1 MDDLKFKGMA
11 FLVKTNKPCHIYSI
25 ADNLFSSIL
34 KEQKETGMSLCVVLD
49 ERPFPNEE
57 FLSVTLL
64 NGVEK
69 NVFSHYV
76 SDTTGKNY
84 TGLTN
89 RNIIADTNNIFHEPQ
104 TCFRIV
110 FDCDLKK
117 IPNNKE
123 FNQSYDLQGNWVEI
137 FNFYKKFNLSI
148 PQLNGQKFFPV
159 DVVFKDQTLT
169 EISYIK
175 YNLK

>member
-25 ADNLFSSIL
+25 ADNFFYSVI

-49 ERPFPNEE
+49 ERPFPNESYITTN
-57 FLSVTLL
+57 FLR
-64 NGVEK
+64 GVEK
-69 NVFSHYV
+69 HNFSHCLSGENAGDYRGWLV
-76 SDTTGKNY
+76 DTENFM
-84 TGLTN
+84 N
-89 RNIIADTNNIFHEPQ
+89 APQ
-104 TCFRIV
+104 DCFRIV
-110 FDCDLKK
+110 FDCDFTSV
-117 IPNNKE
+117 KE